1 VAAKPPKKTPKV
13 RGRDNT
19 NLIDEDGLTQVEIAA
34 LNEYIVNG
42 GKQSDALRVA
52 NPKAK
57 GWTVD
62 AVNVEASQLFNRPR
76 VRIRLAQMRAE
87 QAKRTAVTSD
97 RILIE
102 TSRLAFSDA
111 RRLFDENGNLLHPS
125 EWPDDVAA
133 SVASMD
139 FQIDRVTQDTDEEE
153 FDGDGKQ
160 IAKRRMTVITRHET
174 STKKIKFWDKNS
186 ALEKLFKHMGLF
198 EADNR
203 QKNPLTADLANLPL
217 PLLQLIQE
225 RLREAVLPP
234 AAPSER
240 TSAPGDGVKH

>member
-1 VAAKPPKKTPKV
+1 MAAKPPKKTPKV

-19 NLIDEDGLTQVEIAA
+19 NLTDEDGLTQVEIAA

-42 GKQSDALRVA
+42 GKQSDAFRVA

-97 RILIE
+97 RILQE
-102 TSRLAFSDA
+102 TARLAFSDA
-111 RRLFDENGNLLHPS
+111 RKLFNARGELLHPS

-133 SVASMD
+133 SVAQMD
-139 FQIDRVTQDTDEEE
+139 MQLDRVSQDTDTED

-160 IAKRRMTVITRHET
+160 ISRTRVTTVLKSET
-174 STKKIKFWDKNS
+174 YTKKIKFWDKNS
-186 ALEKLFKHMGLF
+186 ALERLFKHMGLF

-203 QKNPLTADLANLPL
+203 QRNPLTADLANLPL